1 MNNLMDSLQTL
12 LSPQSPPIFFLVSAL
27 LVSFVFMFGLPRKTP
42 YPPGPKGYPIIGNM
56 MMMDQLTHRGL
67 AHLSRQYGHA
77 GLLHLTMGKLH
88 IVAVSTPEMAR
99 EVLLTQDSIYSNRP
113 ANDAIVYLTYD
124 RADMAFAN
132 YGPFWRQMRKICVMK
147 VFSRKRAESWAS
159 VREEVGSTV
168 RTVMKSLGSP
178 LNVGELVF
186 ALTRNITYRAAFG
199 SFSRD
204 GQEELVKILQEFS
217 KLFGAFNIA
226 DFFPWMGWIHGGEFQ
241 KRLVKARA
249 SLDGFIDHII
259 DEHLVTRE
267 RRKTGDDA
275 AAKYD
280 DDMVDELM
288 AFCSENVFKGDYN
301 ESSNSSIQL
310 TKDNIKAIIMDVMFG
325 GTETVASAIEW
336 AMAELMNSPEE
347 LKKVQQELS
356 DVVGLERVVHESDLE
371 KLTYLK
377 CAIKETLR
385 LHPPIPLLLHETAV
399 DSVLGRYWVPGK
411 SRIMINAW
419 AIGRDPSSW
428 KDPNV
433 FKPSRFLDEGAPD
446 FKGNNFEFIPF
457 GSGRRSCPGTQ
468 LGLYGLELSVAHLLH
483 CFNWEL
489 PNGMKATELDMSDSF
504 GLTAPRATRLV
515 AVPSYRL
522 SCAFPPEWKMNGIE
536 KAEIESKAN

>member
-1 MNNLMDSLQTL
+1 MDSLQTL

-67 AHLSRQYGHA
+67 AHLSRQYDHA

-280 DDMVDELM
+280 DDM
-288 AFCSENVFKGDYN
+288 
-301 ESSNSSIQL
+301 
-310 TKDNIKAIIMDVMFG
+310 DVMFG

-399 DSVLGRYWVPGK
+399 DSVLGGKARSKRSKPTVPTWSVG
-411 SRIMINAW
+411 SLPISE
-419 AIGRDPSSW
+419 SSSSTASSSSTCSGSSMTSTELANGFRVPPT
-428 KDPNV
+428 KKQKK
-433 FKPSRFLDEGAPD
+433 KPVAVQ
-446 FKGNNFEFIPF
+446 
-457 GSGRRSCPGTQ
+457 GSGLSSGNPFQRRCSHCQVQKTPQWRTGP
-468 LGLYGLELSVAHLLH
+468 LGAKTLCNACGVRYKSGRLFPEYRPACSPTFSGDLHSNSHRKVLEMRKRKELAVNDSV
-483 CFNWEL
+483 E
-489 PNGMKATELDMSDSF
+489 S
-504 GLTAPRATRLV
+504 TRLV
-515 AVPSYRL
+515 PS
-522 SCAFPPEWKMNGIE
+522 F
-536 KAEIESKAN
+536 